1 MEINIPSYVELVL
14 DRLEK
19 RGYEAY
25 LVGGSIRD
33 ILLGKEP
40 HDYDVTTNALP
51 EQIEEAFND
60 MKTIDVG
67 KRFGTICVT
76 QHDGEVEIT
85 TFRKEGEYID
95 GRRPKWVSF
104 CSEIEEDLS
113 RRDFTINAIA
123 YSRLK
128 GIVDPF
134 NGIEDL
140 KKGIIRS
147 VGDAR
152 ERFKEDYL
160 RILRAVRFSCQLDF
174 EIEEETFLAGSEYS
188 GDILKVSAERISSE
202 FFKILLSDRPSKG
215 IRAMET
221 MGLLE
226 AIIPELIPTIGF
238 NQKNPNHSKD
248 VFNHI
253 LCVLDGT
260 PKKLHIRL
268 AALFHDIGKPH
279 TFTVDEEGIG
289 HFYGHDKVGAEITSN
304 VLERLKCSKELT
316 YKVKTLVREHMTH
329 HAKFKDKGIK
339 RFIRRVGEENIYDL
353 FELWKADRRCSN
365 ENASLENIYETEKRI
380 ISILEK
386 KEPFKINQLDING
399 NDLMQL
405 GLEEGKII
413 KDALEYLLDKV
424 MEKPELNRNETLKEL
439 VIKKYLPEKQ
449 E

>member
-1 MEINIPSYVELVL
+1 MKLIYVASPYKGDIKKNIEYAKEACRYVLNQGNAFFCPHLLYPQVLDDNHPEERRLGINI
-14 DRLEK
+14 
-19 RGYEAY
+19 
-25 LVGGSIRD
+25 
-33 ILLGKEP
+33 GKEFLAKC
-40 HDYDVTTNALP
+40 DELW
-51 EQIEEAFND
+51 AFGGHISHG
-60 MKTIDVG
+60 M
-67 KRFGTICVT
+67 F
-76 QHDGEVEIT
+76 E
-85 TFRKEGEYID
+85 
-95 GRRPKWVSF
+95 
-104 CSEIEEDLS
+104 EIEFA
-113 RRDFTINAIA
+113 RKI
-123 YSRLK
+123 
-128 GIVDPF
+128 GIPV
-134 NGIEDL
+134 
-140 KKGIIRS
+140 KRII
-147 VGDAR
+147 
-152 ERFKEDYL
+152 
-160 RILRAVRFSCQLDF
+160 QLDF
-174 EIEEETFLAGSEYS
+174 EIEEKTFLAGSEYS
-188 GDILKVSAERISSE
+188 EDILKVSAERISSE

-215 IRAMET
+215 IKAMET

-268 AALFHDIGKPH
+268 AALLHDIGKPH
-279 TFTVDEEGIG
+279 TFTVDEEGVG

-316 YKVKTLVREHMTH
+316 CKVKILVREHMTH

-353 FELWKADRRCSN
+353 FELWRADRRCSN

-399 NDLMQL
+399 NDLIQL

-413 KDALEYLLDKV
+413 KDALELH
-424 MEKPELNRNETLKEL
+424 EK
-439 VIKKYLPEKQ
+439 
-449 E
+449 